1 MASDAELE
9 WALTYDGYGR
19 MADSPE
25 ALHEVLRPAMAQ
37 YAATRRIPE
46 WCGVDFLRAWAFYRQ
61 REHHHV
67 GHGPIAEDFHDVLE
81 AIRGHSAVKK
91 SDLPPPRH
99 ADLPDDWSTQL
110 RATLQAPYWS
120 QLMNFVAD
128 ERRTHEVV
136 PPEEQT
142 FRAFELTPYDAVR
155 VVILGQDPYPT
166 PGNAD
171 GLAFSVSNPA
181 AKTPDSLRN
190 IFAELT
196 ADIGAPVPTSNSL
209 AGWARQ
215 GVLLLNTAL
224 TLRVGDQDDHNK
236 HRRWR
241 WNRQG
246 WHTFTDAVVSEIS
259 AKELPTAFILW
270 GADARKKAALID
282 TERHLV
288 IEEVHP
294 SQMSAHKGFFGSK
307 PFSQANVFLR
317 DSGRGMV
324 DWARTT

>member
-1 MASDAELE
+1 MVTEQELG

-25 ALHEVLRPAMAQ
+25 SLHEVLRPAMVE
-37 YAATRRIPE
+37 YAATRRVPE

-67 GHGPIAEDFHDVLE
+67 GHGPIAEDFYDVLE
-81 AIRGHSAVKK
+81 AIRAHSAARE
-91 SDLPPPRH
+91 SDLPPARPAR
-99 ADLPDDWSTQL
+99 LPNDWSTQL
-110 RATLQAPYWS
+110 RATLEAPYWS
-120 QLMNFVAD
+120 ELMDFVNG
-128 ERRTHEVV
+128 ERRRHQVV

-142 FRAFELTPYDAVR
+142 FRAFELTPYDDVR

-171 GLAFSVSNPA
+171 GLAFSVSNPS

-190 IFAELT
+190 VFAELT
-196 ADIGAPVPTSNSL
+196 ADVGAPTPTSNSL

-224 TLRVGDQDDHNK
+224 TLRAGDKDDHAA

-241 WNRQG
+241 WKRQG
-246 WHTFTDAVVSEIS
+246 WHTFTDAVISAIS
-259 AKELPTAFILW
+259 AKQQPTVFILW
-270 GADARKKAALID
+270 GADARKKAKLID

-294 SQMSAHKGFFGSK
+294 SQLSARKGFFGSK
-307 PFSQANVFLR
+307 PFSQANEFL
-317 DSGRGMV
+317 GRSARGTV